1 MTKKTK
7 KIKNIQKKTKK
18 NTTTDIVIY
27 RTPFESFEKKL
38 EKKELTK
45 MNNKN
50 ELRDKEFL
58 HFIKEKKTI
67 QPNQDYYSYIN
78 NYWTKDMILTKKE
91 NYLTNIN
98 DVTLIQNKV
107 FQQINDIYLD
117 VITKMSIKEVINM
130 RTFYNSAYKLN
141 LPEQSKENIIE
152 NIEMIDNF
160 RKYSLQNKLWKFLAT
175 INKNTLVNT
184 LCPIRFR
191 MDPNEKDHT
200 KYCPYIHSIIF
211 PVDQTIFI
219 NDNKNIEYKKQIR
232 HLYKKYID
240 DLCIQCLGSH
250 HNINSQDILDVFID
264 IQLCFKEPDNTYN
277 NNSNYNMI
285 STENASIL
293 YNFNYEEFTK
303 ELGFVRKPDFFVTPN
318 TTYFK
323 NITSLLLQEWNSEKW
338 RSYWIF
344 IYMIQIH
351 KFTKNWKDLTF
362 DINTDNTHNKKHEIT
377 DEIYAI
383 NLTLIAYNQLL
394 TKSYKEK
401 YYQENG
407 IFYIENLSKDLKL
420 VFYRMIQNNSW
431 LQNETKKNALLKL
444 DHLNIIIGN
453 YQEQRPYN
461 DPDLNYTNNIWLN
474 ITNYVLWRFNELIQL
489 NGKEIVNFPI
499 VDWNSKDIV
508 TFKSNEIFI
517 VNIDYTPLSN
527 TLFIPLAC
535 IQKPFLDLEE
545 AGIEYNLAYMGFKI
559 AQTLSSVIADKGA
572 LFDYNGNLNTWWS
585 EKDDQKY
592 AIIKEDIRK
601 QYNKYI
607 KQDHFHLTPDILMNK
622 AHHINETVYDIAGLY
637 ICQEYLCDFQEM
649 KGLPNIIRRGRM
661 PDFYAFFA
669 NQMKQININT
679 KQKNLTSFRKYKT
692 NLALSRLD
700 VFKAFYNIKEGDGMY
715 WHNNT
720 NIW

>member
-7 KIKNIQKKTKK
+7 KINNTQKKTKK
-18 NTTTDIVIY
+18 NTKTDFTIY
-27 RTPFESFEKKL
+27 RTPFESFEKKV
-38 EKKELTK
+38 EKKELIK
-45 MNNKN
+45 SNKKN
-50 ELRDKEFL
+50 ELRDKNFL

-152 NIEMIDNF
+152 CIEMIDNF

-191 MDPNEKDHT
+191 MDPNEKDY
-200 KYCPYIHSIIF
+200 KIYCPYIHPVIF
-211 PVDQTIFI
+211 PIDQKIFV
-219 NDNKNIEYKKQIR
+219 NDNINMEYKQQIR

-240 DLCIQCLGSH
+240 DLCIQCIGSH

-264 IQLCFKEPDNTYN
+264 IQLCFKETDNRYN
-277 NNSNYNMI
+277 HNNGYNMI
-285 STENASIL
+285 SSEDSL
-293 YNFNYEEFTK
+293 LVYNFNWEEFTK
-303 ELGFVRKPDFFVTPN
+303 ELGFSKIPDFFVTHN
-318 TTYFK
+318 VTYFK

-344 IYMIQIH
+344 IYMIQIN

-362 DINTDNTHNKKHEIT
+362 DIDTDNNHDKKYEIS

-394 TKSYKEK
+394 TKLYKEK

-407 IFYIENLSKDLKL
+407 IFYIENLSKDLRL
-420 VFYRMIQNNSW
+420 VFYRMIQNNTW
-431 LQNETKKNALLKL
+431 LQNDTKKNALLKL
-444 DHLNIIIGN
+444 DYLNIIIGN
-453 YQEQRPYN
+453 YEEEKSYN

-474 ITNYVLWRFNELIQL
+474 ITNYLVWRFNELLEL
-489 NGKEIVNFPI
+489 NGKKIINFPI
-499 VDWNSKDIV
+499 VDWSKNNIS
-508 TFKSNEIFI
+508 FQSNEIFI
-517 VNIDYTPLSN
+517 VKINYTPLSN
-527 TLFIPLAC
+527 TIFIPLAC

-545 AGIEYNLAYMGFKI
+545 AGIEYNLPYMGFKI
-559 AQTLSSVIADKGA
+559 AQTLSCVIADKGA
-572 LFDYNGNLNTWWS
+572 LFDYNGNLNAWWS

-592 AIIKEDIRK
+592 TIIKQDIQK
-601 QYNKYI
+601 QYNQYI
-607 KQDHFHLTPDILMNK
+607 KKDHFHLTPDILMNK

-649 KGLPNIIRRGRM
+649 KELPNIIRKGRM

-679 KQKNLTSFRKYKT
+679 KEKKVNSFRKYKT

-700 VFKAFYNIKEGDGMY
+700 IFKTYYNIKEGDGMY
-715 WHNNT
+715 WHNT
-720 NIW
+720 KNIW